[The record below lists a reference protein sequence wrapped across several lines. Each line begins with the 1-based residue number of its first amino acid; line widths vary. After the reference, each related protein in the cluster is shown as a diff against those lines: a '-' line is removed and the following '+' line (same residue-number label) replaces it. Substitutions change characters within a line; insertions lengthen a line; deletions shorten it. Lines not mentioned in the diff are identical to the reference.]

1 MVREGLR
8 KVGSMGTLS
17 QLGKAYVAGDRLSL
31 LEGRLLV
38 EPPAGA
44 AVAPVPPSLM
54 GAPAA
59 PELETRIQLDR
70 PPERFVMMVSQ
81 LHQFLADDFRPAVER
96 VVAGWDLPAG
106 TTTRVMPVP
115 LADGAG
121 LEVIAIPRMPL
132 DTTRQAVPVMNA
144 FARHPDRT
152 LSRIEC
158 YVSPNAADDPAGC
171 GMLAFGILG
180 TLRAGPRQL
189 SWGAREVSLVGR
201 DGRAA
206 LTATVPSGWLTTT
219 QHGVSFVVHRLE
231 RLMPF
236 GSGWASVTVYI
247 GGHPSPAHRGQP
259 EGAVSVANGRLL
271 GQDTPWHTIHPSPD
285 APVQREALVPFDGA
299 DLLHVVTAS
308 NDPAVSAELAA
319 ITGSLA
325 RSPS

>member
-1 MVREGLR
+1 
-8 KVGSMGTLS
+8 MGTLS
-17 QLGKAYVAGDRLSL
+17 QLGTSYVAGDRLSL
-31 LEGRLLV
+31 LEDRLLV
-38 EPPAGA
+38 DPPPGA
-44 AVAPVPPSLM
+44 VLAPVPASLM

-81 LHQFLADDFRPAVER
+81 THQFIADDFRPAVER

-106 TTTRVMPVP
+106 TTTRVLPVP
-115 LADGAG
+115 GTEG
-121 LEVIAIPRMPL
+121 LEVIAVARMPL

-144 FARHPDRT
+144 FARHPDST
-152 LSRIEC
+152 LSRIDC

-189 SWGAREVSLVGR
+189 TWSARTVSLPGR

-206 LTATVPSGWLTTT
+206 LTATVPSGWLATT

-236 GSGWASVTVYI
+236 GNSWASITIYL
-247 GGHPSPAHRGQP
+247 GGHPSPVHRGQP
-259 EGAVSVANGRLL
+259 EEAVSVATGRLL
-271 GQDTPWHTIHPSPD
+271 GQDTPWHTVHSGPD
-285 APVQREALVPFDGA
+285 SAVQREAMVPFDGA

-308 NDPAVSAELAA
+308 NEPAVSAEMAA
-319 ITGSLA
+319 IAGSLA
-325 RSPS
+325 GPQ

>member
-1 MVREGLR
+1 
-8 KVGSMGTLS
+8 MGTLS
-17 QLGKAYVAGDRLSL
+17 ELGKSYVTGDRLSL

-38 EPPAGA
+38 DPPPGA
-44 AVAPVPPSLM
+44 VLAPIPPSLM

-81 LHQFLADDFRPAVER
+81 LHQFIADDFRQAVER
-96 VVAGWDLPAG
+96 IVAGWDLPAG
-106 TTTRVMPVP
+106 TTTKVLPVP
-115 LADGAG
+115 LSDGGG
-121 LEVIAIPRMPL
+121 LEVMAVARMPL

-144 FARHPDRT
+144 FARHPDST
-152 LSRIEC
+152 LARVDC
-158 YVSPNAADDPAGC
+158 YVSPNGADDPAGC

-180 TLRAGPRQL
+180 TLRVGPRRL
-189 SWGAREVSLVGR
+189 DWSARTVSLVGP
-201 DGRAA
+201 DGQVA
-206 LTATVPSGWLTTT
+206 LTATVPAGWLATT

-236 GSGWASVTVYI
+236 GNSFASITVYV

-271 GQDTPWHTIHPSPD
+271 GQDTPWHTIHVGPD
-285 APVQREALVPFDGA
+285 TPVQREAMVPFDGA

-308 NDPAVSAELAA
+308 NDAAVSAELAA
-319 ITGSLA
+319 IAGSLA
-325 RSPS
+325 KTG

>member
-1 MVREGLR
+1 M
-8 KVGSMGTLS
+8 VGSMGTLS
-17 QLGKAYVAGDRLSL
+17 QLGKSYVAGDRLSL

-38 EPPAGA
+38 EPPPGA
-44 AVAPVPPSLM
+44 VLAPVPPSLM

-81 LHQFLADDFRPAVER
+81 LHQFLTDDLGPAVGR
-96 VVAGWDLPAG
+96 TVAGWEMPAG
-106 TTTRVMPVP
+106 TTTRVVPVP
-115 LADGAG
+115 LTQGAG
-121 LEVIAIPRMPL
+121 LEVIAVARMPL

-144 FARHPDRT
+144 FARHPDST
-152 LSRIEC
+152 LSRIDC

-189 SWGAREVSLVGR
+189 AWGAREVSLIGR

-206 LTATVPSGWLTTT
+206 LSAAVPSGWLATT
-219 QHGVSFVVHRLE
+219 QHGASFLVHRLE

-236 GSGWASVTVYI
+236 GSSWASVTVYI
-247 GGHPSPAHRGQP
+247 GGHPASIRRGQP
-259 EGAVSVANGRLL
+259 ERAVSVATGRLL
-271 GQDTPWHTIHPSPD
+271 GQDTPWHTIQPD
-285 APVQREALVPFDGA
+285 PGSPVQREAMVPFDGS

-319 ITGSLA
+319 IVGSLA
-325 RSPS
+325 RV

>member
-1 MVREGLR
+1 
-8 KVGSMGTLS
+8 
-17 QLGKAYVAGDRLSL
+17 
-31 LEGRLLV
+31 
-38 EPPAGA
+38 
-44 AVAPVPPSLM
+44 
-54 GAPAA
+54 
-59 PELETRIQLDR
+59 
-70 PPERFVMMVSQ
+70 
-81 LHQFLADDFRPAVER
+81 
-96 VVAGWDLPAG
+96 
-106 TTTRVMPVP
+106 MPVP
-115 LADGAG
+115 LPDGAG
-121 LEVIAIPRMPL
+121 LEVIAVPRMPL